1 MLGTLTVAI
10 RFGLFVKVIRIFLI
24 YGLAKFAPLTI
35 KRIGKD
41 SKMKQE
47 LKALGQ
53 ILGFVFQIA
62 LTVAVFYGF
71 VISLTVLTN

>member
-1 MLGTLTVAI
+1 MIILDIKTKPIQKIVRRSKI
-10 RFGLFVKVIRIFLI
+10 RR
-24 YGLAKFAPLTI
+24 
-35 KRIGKD
+35 
-41 SKMKQE
+41 E